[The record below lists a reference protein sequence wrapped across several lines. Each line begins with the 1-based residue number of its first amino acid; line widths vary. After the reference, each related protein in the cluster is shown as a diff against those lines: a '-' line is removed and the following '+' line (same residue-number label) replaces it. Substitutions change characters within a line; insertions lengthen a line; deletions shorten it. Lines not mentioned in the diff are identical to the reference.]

1 MKKLTII
8 YKTEDIFNSEKT
20 DYIISFVTPT
30 AELCIGTKETR
41 KLGEIV
47 KKLEEHMR
55 KSTWLEE
62 NEELK
67 LSDFDKYFI
76 DYEQETKN
84 RKDVYTYNLC
94 KMAYKAVEEGKTT
107 WEYIINLHKEG
118 RCSECM

>member
-8 YKTEDIFNSEKT
+8 YKTEDMFNSEKT

-30 AELCIGTKETR
+30 AELCVGTKEKR

-67 LSDFDKYFI
+67 LNDFDKYFME
-76 DYEQETKN
+76 YEQKSIN
-84 RKDVYTYNLC
+84 RIDRKIYNLC
-94 KMAYKAVEEGKTT
+94 KIGYQAVEEGKTT
-107 WEYIINLHKEG
+107 WEHLISLFEEG

>member
-8 YKTEDIFNSEKT
+8 YKTEDMFNSEKT

-30 AELCIGTKETR
+30 AELCVGTKETR

-67 LSDFDKYFI
+67 LNDFDKYFI
-76 DYEQETKN
+76 NYEKN
-84 RKDVYTYNLC
+84 HKKRIDGEVYNLY
-94 KMAYKAVEEGKTT
+94 KMAYIGVEEGKTT
-107 WEYIINLHKEG
+107 WEHLISLHEEG

>member
-8 YKTEDIFNSEKT
+8 YKTEDMFNSEKT
-20 DYIISFVTPT
+20 DYIISFVAPT

-67 LSDFDKYFI
+67 LNDFDKYFI
-76 DYEQETKN
+76 EYEQKSTN
-84 RKDVYTYNLC
+84 RIDKKIYNLC
-94 KMAYKAVEEGKTT
+94 KIGYHAVEEGKTT
-107 WEYIINLHKEG
+107 WEHLISLYEEG
-118 RCSECM
+118 RCSKCM

>member
-1 MKKLTII
+1 MKRLSII
-8 YKTEDIFNSEKT
+8 YKTEDMFNSEKT

-47 KKLEEHMR
+47 KKLEEHTR

-76 DYEQETKN
+76 NYEKN
-84 RKDVYTYNLC
+84 HKKRIEGEVYNLY
-94 KMAYKAVEEGKTT
+94 KMAYRGVEEGKTT
-107 WEYIINLHKEG
+107 WEHLISLHEEG